1 MAGSVL
7 IVVLTPYYQSLLPVD
22 LRLGKMLVLGSLF
35 QCLDPILTVAA
46 CLSSKPL
53 FSSPM
58 EKRDEAAKYETT
70 KAHSSSVADV
80 RNRARAQFLSANSDL
95 LTDARA
101 YDQCMKVLRG
111 GKAQALRNFCEEASP
126 CAAPSSVLLTTAS
139 RTSSRMRLC
148 GT

>member
-1 MAGSVL
+1 M

-70 KAHSSSVADV
+70 KLIPRLWLMSEIGHAHSS
-80 RNRARAQFLSANSDL
+80 
-95 LTDARA
+95 
-101 YDQCMKVLRG
+101 
-111 GKAQALRNFCEEASP
+111 
-126 CAAPSSVLLTTAS
+126 
-139 RTSSRMRLC
+139 
-148 GT
+148 